1 MRCAGWRARK
11 TRCGCSAGRRTPP
24 GCAVYST
31 NTALCSACTSWTQ
44 FACGY
49 WRTSAAATTWTLAT
63 STGAAC
69 GTRPSSALLNPSRPS
84 RLASAAALP
93 PSPSTPPPSLPLA
106 PAPCRLPRPS
116 TPPSPPNC
124 RLELPIPPPSPP
136 PAGKCKGK
144 HLPAL
149 QRVAAG
155 PKRHTLQRT
164 HRGRA
169 QHTLEPLH
177 LRRRHLAL
185 QRTQSLLLL
194 LLLPHTP
201 SPLPPSLSCPPL
213 LPPVPFLRR
222 RCSAAAGGVQHA
234 PAFPT
239 LLLLRDV
246 GHRAGKTATRLSAHG
261 HQSQQQPLCRSSLKS
276 CLLLLLLLM
285 PPS

>member
-1 MRCAGWRARK
+1 MSGL
-11 TRCGCSAGRRTPP
+11 RR
-24 GCAVYST
+24 
-31 NTALCSACTSWTQ
+31 
-44 FACGY
+44 
-49 WRTSAAATTWTLAT
+49 
-63 STGAAC
+63 GAARE
-69 GTRPSSALLNPSRPS
+69 GKRTRHDDD
-84 RLASAAALP
+84 AA
-93 PSPSTPPPSLPLA
+93 
-106 PAPCRLPRPS
+106 RRKGIQQQ
-116 TPPSPPNC
+116 PSPPNC

-155 PKRHTLQRT
+155 PKRYTLQRT

-185 QRTQSLLLL
+185 QRAQSHPAQHVLH
-194 LLLPHTP
+194 PP

-222 RCSAAAGGVQHA
+222 RCSAAAGGVQRA

-246 GHRAGKTATRLSAHG
+246 GHRAGKTATRLRAHG
-261 HQSQQQPLCRSSLKS
+261 HQAQQQQLSLS
-276 CLLLLLLLM
+276 
-285 PPS
+285 